1 MIIYF
6 VIIANFGLMENAF
19 VCKPHF
25 LQKHVVNVCF
35 EDNNLH

>member
-25 LQKHVVNVCF
+25 LQNM
-35 EDNNLH
+35 L

>member
-6 VIIANFGLMENAF
+6 AIIAYFGLMENAF

-25 LQKHVVNVCF
+25 LQNT
-35 EDNNLH
+35 L